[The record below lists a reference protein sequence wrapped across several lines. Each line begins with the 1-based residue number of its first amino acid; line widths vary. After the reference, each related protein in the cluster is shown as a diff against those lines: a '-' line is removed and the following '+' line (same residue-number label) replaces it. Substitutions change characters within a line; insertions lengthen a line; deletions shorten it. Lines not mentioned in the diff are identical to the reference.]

1 MDAMCPQCSAAI
13 PAGARFCPA
22 CGAAVGERAMEERKL
37 VTVLF
42 ADITGSTTLGER
54 FDPERW
60 RVLLQRFFSVMTSTI
75 EAWGGTVQK
84 FMGDSVMATF
94 GVPIVRED
102 DAERALRAA
111 CQMLERLT
119 ELNGEF
125 KAQHGVSLAIRV
137 GVNTGEVMAAFDQD
151 VVTGDAVNVA
161 ARLEQMAEPGTV
173 LAGERTYAAA
183 RDAFVFGEPESREIR
198 GKSAP
203 VTIRRVIRPLT
214 DALDG
219 RKGMQVA
226 MVGREQ
232 EVESLASLFHE
243 AMDASSPR
251 LALISGPA
259 GIGKSRLVR
268 EFLNLASARHPQTT
282 FLQGRCPSTGDGL
295 TYWAL
300 GELLRRECQISLD
313 DPAAAARDRLRKKVE
328 TILQGVSADKAT
340 IDHTVF
346 ALAFTA
352 GITVPGNP
360 FDNIRPSAVQLELSM
375 AWPLFLSAY
384 AAAGPVI
391 LVLED
396 LHWAGDRLVEM
407 VERLLARSTGPVL
420 LVTTARPELRKAH
433 PEFGEGGEAVAVLAL
448 RALTSQQSTTLLA
461 EILEGSALPETLRRD
476 LVATADG
483 NPLFLEEI
491 IHRLIDGGMLVR
503 DGSGWQVAGTLPTAL
518 PDTVMAVLGARID
531 ALPPPQK
538 RALQEAAVIGRVFW
552 EAPVRRA
559 TADPDV
565 TSSLLSLEAKGL
577 VSVHPTSGIAGE
589 LEFIFKHALVRDV
602 AYASLP
608 RVRRARAHAEAARW
622 LEQIAGDHSEELAEL
637 IAHHYPT
644 AVLREDA
651 DPPWT
656 DDPVGRAELRARA
669 FAALLA
675 AGDVA
680 RKRFAIAQALELHQD
695 ALRLAADDAE
705 RADAL
710 EAIGDDHEGAFHG
723 DDAVPAWEG
732 ALAALR
738 TNPDARQERI
748 RLIVKCAKMTS
759 IRWGGF
765 KVVPPPLQVD
775 GYIAAGLAE
784 DPEPRDRG
792 WLLALRAY
800 GNSRKGDTREIEAV
814 PLAERTRAGE
824 EAVRI
829 GRELGDVDLEVLA
842 TRALSGLAITQGA
855 YARAMD
861 FTRQEQAL
869 VDRIAASRDRALGL
883 FWIALRYM
891 DIEGRH
897 QQGLEFAARSVELGR
912 QLAPHDVLHATH
924 ALLYGNSSLGRWQL
938 IDALHEEHLENFQK
952 DKDMSCPYVRGGLL
966 ISAAVLAHRGDLA
979 RARETA
985 ALVPMN
991 WEKPALPEALH
1002 GFALL
1007 ACGDAPGARQEA
1019 EKILAAR
1026 RRLTYEDAPLEAVLM
1041 LESLVVLHDAEG
1053 IRAFLPEAERIR
1065 EAVALL
1071 GPAIDRAVGLLQLWE
1086 SDAAGA
1092 RPLLEGALAEY
1103 ERLGN
1108 PYEAARTRE
1117 YLAEALPFEQRAP
1130 ILEGAL
1136 RQYEQL
1142 GATHHS
1148 VRLRAADAARGIKTG
1163 GPQTGL
1169 DKHRQQGP

>member
-1 MDAMCPQCSAAI
+1 MAVDAGCPRCSAAV
-13 PAGARFCPA
+13 PVGARFCPA
-22 CGAAVGERAMEERKL
+22 CGAALGDRASEERKL

-42 ADITGSTTLGER
+42 ADITGSTSLGER

-119 ELNGEF
+119 ELNTEF

-137 GVNTGEVMAAFDQD
+137 GVNTGEVMAASDQN

-161 ARLEQMAEPGTV
+161 ARLEQMAEPGTI

-183 RDAFVFGEPESREIR
+183 RGAFVFGEPAAREIR

-203 VTIRRVIRPLT
+203 VTVRQVLRPLA
-214 DALDG
+214 DSLDR

-232 EVESLASLFHE
+232 EVEALASLFHE
-243 AMDASSPR
+243 AMDVNSPR
-251 LALISGPA
+251 MALISGPA

-268 EFLNLASARHPQTT
+268 EFLNLASARHPKTIM
-282 FLQGRCPSTGDGL
+282 LQGRCPSTGESL

-300 GELLRRECQISLD
+300 GELLRRDCQISLD
-313 DPAAAARDRLRKKVE
+313 DSAASARDRLRQKIE
-328 TILQGVSADKAT
+328 TVLQHASADPAT

-352 GITVPGNP
+352 GITIPGNP
-360 FDNIRPSAVQLELSM
+360 LESIRPLAVQLELSM
-375 AWPLFLSAY
+375 AWPRFISAY
-384 AAAGPVI
+384 ATAGPVI
-391 LVLED
+391 LVVED
-396 LHWAGDRLVEM
+396 LHWASDRMVEM
-407 VERLLARSTGPVL
+407 IERLLSRSTGPLL
-420 LVTTARPELRKAH
+420 LVTTARPEFRTAH
-433 PEFGEGGEAVAVLAL
+433 PEFGEGSEAIAAHTL
-448 RALTSQQSTTLLA
+448 RSLTSQQSTTLLN
-461 EILEGSALPETLRRD
+461 EILEGSALPEELHRG

-622 LEQIAGDHSEELAEL
+622 LEQIAGDRSEELAEL
-637 IAHHYPT
+637 IAHHYRT
-644 AVLREDA
+644 AVLGEDA
-651 DPPWT
+651 DLAWT
-656 DDPVGRAELRARA
+656 DSPVGRAELRAKA

-695 ALRLAADDAE
+695 ARRLAVDDPE
-705 RADAL
+705 RAKAL

-723 DDAVPAWEG
+723 DDAIPAWEG
-732 ALAALR
+732 ALAALK
-738 TNPDARQERI
+738 NNLDARQDRI
-748 RLIVKCAKMTS
+748 RLILKCAKMTS

-800 GNSRKGDTREIEAV
+800 GNSRKGDVREIE
-814 PLAERTRAGE
+814 G
-824 EAVRI
+824 
-829 GRELGDVDLEVLA
+829 
-842 TRALSGLAITQGA
+842 
-855 YARAMD
+855 
-861 FTRQEQAL
+861 
-869 VDRIAASRDRALGL
+869 
-883 FWIALRYM
+883 
-891 DIEGRH
+891 
-897 QQGLEFAARSVELGR
+897 
-912 QLAPHDVLHATH
+912 
-924 ALLYGNSSLGRWQL
+924 
-938 IDALHEEHLENFQK
+938 
-952 DKDMSCPYVRGGLL
+952 
-966 ISAAVLAHRGDLA
+966 
-979 RARETA
+979 
-985 ALVPMN
+985 
-991 WEKPALPEALH
+991 
-1002 GFALL
+1002 
-1007 ACGDAPGARQEA
+1007 
-1019 EKILAAR
+1019 
-1026 RRLTYEDAPLEAVLM
+1026 
-1041 LESLVVLHDAEG
+1041 
-1053 IRAFLPEAERIR
+1053 
-1065 EAVALL
+1065 
-1071 GPAIDRAVGLLQLWE
+1071 
-1086 SDAAGA
+1086 
-1092 RPLLEGALAEY
+1092 
-1103 ERLGN
+1103 
-1108 PYEAARTRE
+1108 
-1117 YLAEALPFEQRAP
+1117 
-1130 ILEGAL
+1130 
-1136 RQYEQL
+1136 QL
-1142 GATHHS
+1142 GA
-1148 VRLRAADAARGIKTG
+1148 
-1163 GPQTGL
+1163 
-1169 DKHRQQGP
+1169 

>member
-1 MDAMCPQCSAAI
+1 VAVDGGCPRCSAAV

-22 CGAAVGERAMEERKL
+22 CGTALGGGAIEERKL

-94 GVPIVRED
+94 GVPILRED

-119 ELNGEF
+119 ELNSEF
-125 KAQHGVSLAIRV
+125 KVQHGVSLAIRV
-137 GVNTGEVMAAFDQD
+137 GVNTGEVMAASDQN

-173 LAGERTYAAA
+173 LAGERTFAAA
-183 RDAFVFGEPESREIR
+183 RDAFVFGEPESREVR

-203 VTIRRVIRPLT
+203 VTVRRVLRPLT
-214 DALDG
+214 DALDR

-232 EVESLASLFHE
+232 EVESLAGLFHE
-243 AMDASSPR
+243 AMDANSPR

-268 EFLNLASARHPQTT
+268 EFLNMASARHPETT
-282 FLQGRCPSTGDGL
+282 ILQGRCPSTGDGL

-313 DPAAAARDRLRKKVE
+313 EPAMATRERLRQKVE
-328 TILQGVSADKAT
+328 TVLQRVSADKAT

-346 ALAFTA
+346 SLAFTA
-352 GITVPGNP
+352 GITIPENP
-360 FDNIRPSAVQLELSM
+360 LDTIRPLAVDNELSM
-375 AWPLFLSAY
+375 AWPRFISAY

-391 LVLED
+391 VVMED
-396 LHWAGDRLVEM
+396 LHWAGDRLVAM
-407 VERLLARSTGPVL
+407 MDRLLARSTGPVL
-420 LVTTARPELRKAH
+420 LVTTARPELRKNH
-433 PEFGEGGEAVAVLAL
+433 PEFGEGRDAVAVLAL
-448 RALTSQQSTTLLA
+448 RALTGQQSTTLID
-461 EILEGSALPETLRRD
+461 EILEGSALPDALRRD

-491 IHRLIDGGMLVR
+491 IRRLIDGGMLVR
-503 DGSGWQVAGTLPTAL
+503 AGSGWRVAGTLPAAL
-518 PDTVMAVLGARID
+518 PDTVLAVLGARID
-531 ALPPPQK
+531 GLPAPQK

-565 TSSLLSLEAKGL
+565 TSSLLALESKGL

-608 RVRRARAHAEAARW
+608 RIRRARAHAEAARW
-622 LEQIAGDHSEELAEL
+622 LEQIAGDRSEELAEL
-637 IAHHYPT
+637 IAYHYRT
-644 AVLREDA
+644 AILADDA
-651 DPPWT
+651 DLAWT
-656 DDPVGRAELRARA
+656 DDPVARGELRTRA
-669 FAALLA
+669 FAALIA
-675 AGDVA
+675 AGAVA
-680 RKRFAIAQALELHQD
+680 RKRFAVPQALELHQD
-695 ALRLAADDAE
+695 ALRLAVDEAE
-705 RADAL
+705 RARAL

-732 ALAALR
+732 ALAALGEIPEKR
-738 TNPDARQERI
+738 TDRI
-748 RLIVKCAKMTS
+748 RLLVKCAKMTA

-765 KVVPPPLQVD
+765 TVLPPTRQVD
-775 GYIAAGLAE
+775 GYVAAGLA
-784 DPEPRDRG
+784 DGPEALERG

-800 GNSRKGDTREIEAV
+800 GNTRRGDPREIAAI
-814 PLAERTRAGE
+814 PTTERIEAGE

-829 GRELGDVDLEVLA
+829 ARQLADIDLEVLA
-842 TRALSGLAITQGA
+842 TRALSGLAITQLD

-861 FTRQEQAL
+861 YTRQEEAL
-869 VDRIAASRDRALGL
+869 VDRIVASRDRALGL
-883 FWIALRYM
+883 FWIGLRYM
-891 DIEGRH
+891 DTEGH
-897 QQGLEFAARSVELGR
+897 YEEGLALMERSYQLAK
-912 QLAPHDVLHATH
+912 QLAPHDVLHATYG
-924 ALLYGNSSLGRWQL
+924 LLYGNASLGRWER
-938 IDALHEEHLENFQK
+938 IDALHKEHSTAFHREP
-952 DKDMSCPYVRGGLL
+952 DMTCPFIRGGPL
-966 ISAAVLAHRGDLA
+966 ISAAILAHRGDLDG
-979 RARETA
+979 AREMA

-991 WEKPALPEALH
+991 WSDPSLPEALH

-1007 ACGDAPGARQEA
+1007 ASGDAETARQEG
-1019 EKILAAR
+1019 EKILAAK
-1026 RRLTYEDAPLEAVLM
+1026 RRLTYEEAPMEVVLM
-1041 LESLVVLHDAEG
+1041 VEALVALRDAQG
-1053 IRAFLPEAERIR
+1053 LRAFLPEAERIR
-1065 EAVALL
+1065 QAVAVL
-1071 GPAIDRAVGLLQLWE
+1071 GPAIDRATGLLQLWE
-1086 SDAAGA
+1086 GDTAGG
-1092 RPLLEGALAEY
+1092 RPPLERALAEY

-1108 PYEAARTRE
+1108 CFEAARTRE
-1117 YLAEALPFEQRAP
+1117 YLAEALPAHERGPVLDA
-1130 ILEGAL
+1130 AL
-1136 RQYEQL
+1136 RDYQRL
-1142 GATHHS
+1142 GAAPH
-1148 VRLRAADAARGIKTG
+1148 VERLRAAKVAGSV
-1163 GPQTGL
+1163 
-1169 DKHRQQGP
+1169 

>member
-1 MDAMCPQCSAAI
+1 VDAGCPRCSAAV
-13 PAGARFCPA
+13 PVGARFCPA
-22 CGAAVGERAMEERKL
+22 CGAALGDRASEERKL

-42 ADITGSTTLGER
+42 ADITGSTSLGER

-119 ELNGEF
+119 ELNTEF

-137 GVNTGEVMAAFDQD
+137 GVNTGEVMAASDQN

-161 ARLEQMAEPGTV
+161 ARLEQMAEPGTI
-173 LAGERTYAAA
+173 LAGERTHAAT
-183 RDAFVFGEPESREIR
+183 RDAFVFGEPAAREIR

-203 VTIRRVIRPLT
+203 VTVRQVLRPLA
-214 DALDG
+214 DSLDR
-219 RKGMQVA
+219 RKGMHVA

-232 EVESLASLFHE
+232 EVEALASLFHE
-243 AMDASSPR
+243 AMDVNSPR
-251 LALISGPA
+251 MALISGPA

-268 EFLNLASARHPQTT
+268 EFLNLASARHPKTIM
-282 FLQGRCPSTGDGL
+282 LQGRCPSTGESL

-300 GELLRRECQISLD
+300 GELLRRDCQISLD
-313 DPAAAARDRLRKKVE
+313 DSAASARDRLRQKVE
-328 TILQGVSADKAT
+328 TVLQHVSADRAT

-352 GITVPGNP
+352 GITIPGNP
-360 FDNIRPSAVQLELSM
+360 LESIRPLAVQLELSM
-375 AWPLFLSAY
+375 AWPRFVSAY
-384 AAAGPVI
+384 ATAGPVI
-391 LVLED
+391 LVVED
-396 LHWAGDRLVEM
+396 LHWASDRMVEM
-407 VERLLARSTGPVL
+407 IERLLSRSTGPVL
-420 LVTTARPELRKAH
+420 LVTTARPEFRTAH
-433 PEFGEGGEAVAVLAL
+433 PEFGEGSEAIAAHTL
-448 RALTSQQSTTLLA
+448 RSLTSQQSTTLLN
-461 EILEGSALPETLRRD
+461 EILEGSALPEELHRD

-531 ALPPPQK
+531 ALPPAQK

-622 LEQIAGDHSEELAEL
+622 LEQIAGDRSEELAEL
-637 IAHHYPT
+637 IAHHYRT
-644 AVLREDA
+644 AVLGEDA
-651 DPPWT
+651 DLAWT
-656 DDPVGRAELRARA
+656 DSPVGRAELRARA

-695 ALRLAADDAE
+695 ALRLAVDDAA
-705 RADAL
+705 RAKAL

-723 DDAVPAWEG
+723 DDAIPAWEG
-732 ALAALR
+732 AIAALK
-738 TNPDARQERI
+738 NNLDARQDRI
-748 RLIVKCAKMTS
+748 RLILKCAKMTS

-800 GNSRKGDTREIEAV
+800 GNSRKGDAREIEAI

-842 TRALSGLAITQGA
+842 TRALSGLAITQGT

-891 DIEGRH
+891 DIEGRYE
-897 QQGLEFAARSVELGR
+897 QGLEFAARSVELGR

-1019 EKILAAR
+1019 EKILAAK
-1026 RRLTYEDAPLEAVLM
+1026 RRLTFEEAPLEAVLM
-1041 LESLVVLHDAEG
+1041 LESLVALHDAEG

-1065 EAVALL
+1065 QAVALL
-1071 GPAIDRAVGLLQLWE
+1071 APAIDRAAGLLHLWE

-1092 RPLLEGALAEY
+1092 RPLLERALAEY

-1108 PYEAARTRE
+1108 PFEAARTRE
-1117 YLAEALPFEQRAP
+1117 YLADAVPAGEHAP
-1130 ILEGAL
+1130 VLDTAL

-1142 GATHHS
+1142 GATPS
-1148 VRLRAADAARGIKTG
+1148 AERVRAARVESGV
-1163 GPQTGL
+1163 
-1169 DKHRQQGP
+1169 

>member
-1 MDAMCPQCSAAI
+1 MDAICPHCSAAV

-22 CGAAVGERAMEERKL
+22 CGDAVGERAMEERKL
-37 VTVLF
+37 VTILF

-60 RVLLQRFFSVMTSTI
+60 RILLQRFFSVMTSTI

-111 CQMLERLT
+111 CQMLDRLT
-119 ELNGEF
+119 ELNNEF

-137 GVNTGEVMAAFDQD
+137 GVNTGEVMAASDQH

-183 RDAFVFGEPESREIR
+183 RDAFVFGDAEPREIR

-203 VTIRRVIRPLT
+203 VTVRQVIRPLT
-214 DALDG
+214 DALDR

-226 MVGREQ
+226 MGGREQ

-259 GIGKSRLVR
+259 GLAKRRLVR
-268 EFLNLASARHPQTT
+268 EILKLASARHPETT

-300 GELLRRECQISLD
+300 GELLRREWQISLD
-313 DPAAAARDRLRKKVE
+313 DPAAAARDRLRQKGE
-328 TILQGVSADKAT
+328 TILQGVSADEAT

-391 LVLED
+391 LVLDD

-565 TSSLLSLEAKGL
+565 TSSL
-577 VSVHPTSGIAGE
+577 
-589 LEFIFKHALVRDV
+589 
-602 AYASLP
+602 ASP
-608 RVRRARAHAEAARW
+608 
-622 LEQIAGDHSEELAEL
+622 
-637 IAHHYPT
+637 
-644 AVLREDA
+644 
-651 DPPWT
+651 
-656 DDPVGRAELRARA
+656 
-669 FAALLA
+669 
-675 AGDVA
+675 
-680 RKRFAIAQALELHQD
+680 
-695 ALRLAADDAE
+695 
-705 RADAL
+705 
-710 EAIGDDHEGAFHG
+710 
-723 DDAVPAWEG
+723 
-732 ALAALR
+732 
-738 TNPDARQERI
+738 
-748 RLIVKCAKMTS
+748 
-759 IRWGGF
+759 
-765 KVVPPPLQVD
+765 
-775 GYIAAGLAE
+775 
-784 DPEPRDRG
+784 
-792 WLLALRAY
+792 
-800 GNSRKGDTREIEAV
+800 
-814 PLAERTRAGE
+814 
-824 EAVRI
+824 
-829 GRELGDVDLEVLA
+829 
-842 TRALSGLAITQGA
+842 
-855 YARAMD
+855 
-861 FTRQEQAL
+861 
-869 VDRIAASRDRALGL
+869 
-883 FWIALRYM
+883 
-891 DIEGRH
+891 
-897 QQGLEFAARSVELGR
+897 
-912 QLAPHDVLHATH
+912 
-924 ALLYGNSSLGRWQL
+924 
-938 IDALHEEHLENFQK
+938 
-952 DKDMSCPYVRGGLL
+952 
-966 ISAAVLAHRGDLA
+966 
-979 RARETA
+979 
-985 ALVPMN
+985 
-991 WEKPALPEALH
+991 
-1002 GFALL
+1002 
-1007 ACGDAPGARQEA
+1007 
-1019 EKILAAR
+1019 
-1026 RRLTYEDAPLEAVLM
+1026 
-1041 LESLVVLHDAEG
+1041 
-1053 IRAFLPEAERIR
+1053 
-1065 EAVALL
+1065 
-1071 GPAIDRAVGLLQLWE
+1071 
-1086 SDAAGA
+1086 
-1092 RPLLEGALAEY
+1092 
-1103 ERLGN
+1103 
-1108 PYEAARTRE
+1108 
-1117 YLAEALPFEQRAP
+1117 
-1130 ILEGAL
+1130 
-1136 RQYEQL
+1136 
-1142 GATHHS
+1142 
-1148 VRLRAADAARGIKTG
+1148 
-1163 GPQTGL
+1163 
-1169 DKHRQQGP
+1169 